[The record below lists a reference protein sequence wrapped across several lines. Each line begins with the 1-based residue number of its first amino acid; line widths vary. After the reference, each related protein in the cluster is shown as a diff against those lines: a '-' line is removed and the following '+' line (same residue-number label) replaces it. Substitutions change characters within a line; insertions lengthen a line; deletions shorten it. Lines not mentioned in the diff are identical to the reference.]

1 MTITYKTLNAT
12 EITESHIAEM
22 KSAQIVDVM
31 NATKWNTRK
40 INGVSVAHKHNTLK
54 MMYVNDNLV
63 GAVLFTKRGKSANI
77 DYVEV
82 ADSYKG
88 EGYGTL
94 LINEIINDDEF
105 SILEGVI
112 ECSWG
117 AYCFW
122 LKIALQLGENIEVD
136 EADLEYLNE
145 YDYDLDLDFYFNI

>member
-12 EITESHIAEM
+12 EVTESHIAEM
-22 KSAQIVDVM
+22 KNAQIVDVM

-40 INGVSVAHKHNTLK
+40 VNGVSIAHEHNILK
-54 MMYVNDNLV
+54 MMYLNDNLA
-63 GAVLFTKRGKSANI
+63 GAVLFTRRGKSANI

-88 EGYGTL
+88 EGYGAL
-94 LINEIINDDEF
+94 LINEIINDESF
-105 SILEGVI
+105 SILEGVV

-122 LKIALQLGENIEVD
+122 SKIAEQLNQEIEVD

-145 YDYDLDLDFYFNI
+145 SDYDLDLDFYFNI